1 MPKIR
6 ADLFATEPGGV
17 PGAGRAGP
25 GFGANRSRF
34 VGEFGDAGI
43 ENSDRSEICG
53 LAARLGEETSA
64 GCGLAHAHASDG

>member
-1 MPKIR
+1 LALRKP
-6 ADLFATEPGGV
+6 FAI
-17 PGAGRAGP
+17 
-25 GFGANRSRF
+25 
-34 VGEFGDAGI
+34 VGEFGDASI

>member
-1 MPKIR
+1 VCRERGEP
-6 ADLFATEPGGV
+6 DLALRKPFAI
-17 PGAGRAGP
+17 
-25 GFGANRSRF
+25 